1 MGYQKFNII
10 FFSTLLAA
18 LCICGIINY
27 VLDPYTI
34 FHEDFRDLTRE
45 PNGHF
50 IKMKY
55 LVKNPSRYDSF
66 LFGSSRVGH
75 IDTEKIP
82 GGRFYNVYY
91 SEGLPAEF
99 LSNINILLDSG
110 VPVKNVLIGLDEF
123 SYKID
128 PESHN
133 DTGLR
138 QPYGTT
144 MQNFR
149 FYCRYLFHLP
159 STAAL
164 KDRLK
169 GSPIGIV
176 YDFHKTGLPLHM
188 QVDEKIEKD
197 RESHTGAQGFQIPL
211 LHYEGNRIA
220 QTIADIE
227 KIKHLCDSR
236 GIKLI
241 LFINPIHKTALLHSD
256 LSQFEE
262 FKRKLA
268 SVSGFF
274 DFSGCNSI
282 TTDNYYYYETTHYR
296 YLVGDL
302 MIQRMFDRDAAAVPS
317 DFGIFVTKTD
327 IEEHL
332 KNLRAKIDSECC
344 S

>member
-1 MGYQKFNII
+1 MTYKRFNSI
-10 FFSTLLAA
+10 FFPTILAV
-18 LCICGIINY
+18 LCFCAMLNY
-27 VLDPYTI
+27 VLDPYSI
-34 FHEDFRDLTRE
+34 FHEDFTRLTRE

-55 LVKNPSRYDSF
+55 LVNNPSRYDSF

-75 IDTEKIP
+75 INTEKIP

-99 LSNINILLDSG
+99 LQNIRLLLDSS
-110 VPVKNVLIGLDEF
+110 VSVKNVVIGLDEF

-133 DTGLR
+133 DRGLR
-138 QPYGTT
+138 QPYGTG
-144 MQNFR
+144 MQNFG

-159 STAAL
+159 STTVL
-164 KDRLK
+164 KERFRAV
-169 GSPIGIV
+169 PIEIM
-176 YDFHKTGLPLHM
+176 YDFHKTGLPLHS
-188 QVDEKIEKD
+188 QVDDYIEKN
-197 RESHTGAQGFQIPL
+197 RELHAGARGFEIPL
-211 LHYEGNRIA
+211 LDYEGDRIA

-227 KIKHLCDSR
+227 KIKRLCDSR

-241 LFINPIHKTALLHSD
+241 LFINPVHKTALLNCGIQ
-256 LSQFEE
+256 QFEE

-268 SVSGFF
+268 SVGGFF

-296 YLVGDL
+296 YVVGDL
-302 MIQRMFDRDAAAVPS
+302 MVQRMFNENAAAVPP
-317 DFGIFVTKTD
+317 DFGVFVTKTN

-332 KNLRAKIDSECC
+332 KELRERVASGCC
-344 S
+344 P